1 MKLNYTPV
9 QMQII
14 LASEED
20 VIRTSDQVR
29 LDAGEYGRPDGL
41 EIVG

>member
-9 QMQII
+9 EMQII
-14 LASEED
+14 LISKED
-20 VIRTSDQVR
+20 VIRTSQVR
-29 LDAGEYGRPDGL
+29 LGAGEYGIRDGL

>member
-9 QMQII
+9 EMQII
-14 LASEED
+14 LTSEED
-20 VIRTSDQVR
+20 VIRTSQVR
-29 LDAGEYGRPDGL
+29 LDAGEYGRHDGL